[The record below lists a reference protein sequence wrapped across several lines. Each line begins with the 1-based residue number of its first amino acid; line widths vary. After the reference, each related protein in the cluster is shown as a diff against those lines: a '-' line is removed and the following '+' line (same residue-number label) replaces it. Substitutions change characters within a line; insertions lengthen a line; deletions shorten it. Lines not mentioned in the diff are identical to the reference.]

1 MLAELVLV
9 VGLLVSSHSG
19 VRAEDPDVVEE
30 EEEEQKLGGRPRGS
44 SAAHMR
50 ATRTPSEEERE
61 REIERERAW
70 RG

>member
-1 MLAELVLV
+1 MNVLAELVLV

-30 EEEEQKLGGRPRGS
+30 EEEQKLGGRPRGS
-44 SAAHMR
+44 AAAHMR

-61 REIERERAW
+61 SERERAW